1 MLPKVFN
8 QRPSLF
14 IALMLGT
21 AFVGATPAFAGC
33 TLVGDVAV
41 IGSIPQVHCDTDYIY
56 ARMESDATLTVDNL
70 ATGSS
75 ANGPGLNF
83 YAPDTAQNPFD
94 LTVNLTGTT
103 QVTAPNY
110 DGVDVR
116 SYHGGITLNIGKD
129 VLINP
134 SQAGVHVESAV
145 PNTEPDYNQPYDGGN
160 VVINNYGTVIAG
172 PDNNPMGADGID
184 GLSHGGSVTISNY
197 GSVSTSTQDVASGRG
212 IVADGGFLATQL
224 VQVSIYNYG
233 NVSSLHDGLRVNSY
247 NGLGLAVNGEAG
259 TITSTD
265 RRGVVVWSK
274 RNDARFENYGSVTAL
289 DSSGAMIWAEGT
301 ETGSATLING
311 GTITAYDNPDSDVT
325 DSVFVATHV
334 WSEVKGDATLTNLAG
349 GSLIA
354 HNDRAAWVMS
364 TDGSVVVDNA
374 GLIKGQ
380 TVALYVGADRIEGV
394 GGDVI
399 DDYLG
404 AVGGDLLVTNS
415 GLMTAFETIS
425 NPTEKSGIVT
435 LDGDVGTL
443 NFTNAAGGIVGAGL
457 DLTAGF
463 DSDLLGQS
471 LASRSTLSTPAS
483 NMAVYSA
490 AVSDETNI
498 DNAGTLIGRIRLD
511 TPDYAYDV
519 GATTSGTAEIR
530 NSGLW
535 VTSGSSAIN
544 GGFADA
550 RLINS
555 GDLWSL
561 GEADLRFNV
570 DNTGGRIV
578 VAGTTGTV
586 PELKIDGDYEGSENG
601 TIAFLLDSG
610 TSLGANRMVAIN
622 GDVGGFSKVDM
633 LSIAGWDWQ
642 SDSSIDLIR
651 ATGTVE
657 NGAESFSMA
666 RPVVGL
672 VNYDLNYDDFNQ
684 IWSLSASLSEQSTR
698 ELGEVSGGVSQSF
711 TYLTD
716 DITNRTD
723 DLRDLFEG
731 ETTQPIGY
739 ASTPSTPADAAMTA
753 LTPPDNALRF
763 WVKGSGAL
771 GTTDDYDLN
780 RGLVEV
786 GADASTNVGGGYF
799 GGGAFGALS
808 STHLS
813 FSGSTSEATLTGYSG
828 GVYGT
833 YQSDSGLFASAT
845 AAVEHSD
852 IDLSLSDM
860 PASITALTYGA
871 RAELGYRL
879 DTEGMTIEP
888 SVALRASSAAT
899 DGFTMNDVDVA
910 FTDRNLFATEAR
922 VRVTTKIATE
932 AYDVM
937 PFAVLAIGNETGGD
951 NSVTLS
957 GYDDVAAEGPAGLY
971 ASIAAGVSLQ
981 SADGLGSAYLRGD
994 VTGSSDSALASFK
1007 LGGARKF

>member
-83 YAPDTAQNPFD
+83 YAWDSAVNHWD
-94 LTVNLTGTT
+94 LTVNLTGSTS
-103 QVTAPNY
+103 VTAPDY

-116 SYHGGITLNIGKD
+116 TKYGDITLNIGRD

-134 SQAGVHVESAV
+134 TQTGVHVESGDSEAEG
-145 PNTEPDYNQPYDGGN
+145 NYDGGN
-160 VVINNYGTVIAG
+160 IVINNYGTVIAG
-172 PDNNPMGADGID
+172 PDSDPMGADGIW
-184 GLSHGGSVTISNY
+184 GGSNGGGVTITNY
-197 GSVSTSTQDVASGRG
+197 GSVSTTYATPGTSTVARG
-212 IVADGGFLATQL
+212 IVADGGYASTDV

-233 NVSSLHDGLRVNSY
+233 DVASWHDGLRVNSY
-247 NGLGLAVNGEAG
+247 NGLGLAVNGDTG

-311 GTITAYDNPDSDVT
+311 GTITAYDNPDADVT

-364 TDGSVVVDNA
+364 TNGSVVVDNA

-457 DLTAGF
+457 DLTTGF

-490 AVSDETNI
+490 AVSDETII
-498 DNAGTLIGRIRLD
+498 DNAGTIIGRIRLD

-561 GEADLRFNV
+561 GEAALRFNV
-570 DNTGGRIV
+570 DNTGGRVV

-651 ATGTVE
+651 ATGSVE

-739 ASTPSTPADAAMTA
+739 ASTPSTPADAAMAA
-753 LTPPDNALRF
+753 LTPPDNAIRF

-813 FSGSTSEATLTGYSG
+813 FSGSTSEATLTGYSA

-833 YQSDSGLFASAT
+833 YQSDSGLFASTT

-860 PASITALTYGA
+860 PASIAALTYGG

-879 DTEGMTIEP
+879 NTEGMTVEP
-888 SVALRASSAAT
+888 SIALRASSAAT

-922 VRVTTKIATE
+922 VRVTTTIATE

-937 PFAVLAIGNETGGD
+937 PFAVLVIGNETGGD

>member
-1 MLPKVFN
+1 MLRQVFI

-21 AFVGATPAFAGC
+21 ALAGVTPAFAGC

-41 IGSIPQVHCDTDYIY
+41 ISSVPQVHCDTDYIY
-56 ARMESDATLTVDNL
+56 ARMESDAVLTVDNL

-83 YAPDTAQNPFD
+83 HTLDSALNPWD

-103 QVTAPNY
+103 SVTAPDY

-116 SYHGGITLNIGKD
+116 TKYGDITLNIGKD

-134 SQAGVHVESAV
+134 TQTGVHVESGDTDAV
-145 PNTEPDYNQPYDGGN
+145 GTYDGGN
-160 VVINNYGTVIAG
+160 IVINNYGTVIAG
-172 PDNNPMGADGID
+172 PDSDPMGADGIW
-184 GLSHGGSVTISNY
+184 GGSNGGGVTITNY
-197 GSVSTSTQDVASGRG
+197 GSVSTTYATPGTSTVARG
-212 IVADGGFLATQL
+212 IVADGGYASSDV

-233 NVSSLHDGLRVNSY
+233 DVAAWHDGLRINSY

-311 GTITAYDNPDSDVT
+311 GTITAYDNPEANAT

-349 GSLIA
+349 GSLIS

-364 TDGSVVVDNA
+364 TNGSVIVDNA

-404 AVGGDLLVTNS
+404 AVGGDLLVSNS
-415 GLMTAFETIS
+415 GLMTAFETVS

-443 NFTNAAGGIVGAGL
+443 RFTNAAGGLVGAGL
-457 DLTAGF
+457 DLTDGF
-463 DSDLLGQS
+463 DTGLLTQS
-471 LASRSTLSTPAS
+471 LASRTALSTPTS
-483 NMAVYSA
+483 NLAIYSA
-490 AVSDETNI
+490 AVSDETII
-498 DNAGTLIGRIRLD
+498 DNAGTIIGRIRLD
-511 TPDYAYDV
+511 TPDYAYDE
-519 GATTSGTAEIR
+519 GAASSGTAEIR

-535 VTSGSSAIN
+535 VTSGTSAIN
-544 GGFADA
+544 GDFADA
-550 RLINS
+550 RLRNS

-561 GEADLRFNV
+561 GEAALHFNV
-570 DNTGGRIV
+570 DNEGGRII
-578 VAGTTGTV
+578 VAGTTGV
-586 PELKIDGDYEGSENG
+586 IPELKIDGDYEGSDGG
-601 TIAFLLDSG
+601 TIAFFLDSG
-610 TSLGANRMVAIN
+610 TSLGAYRMVSIN
-622 GDVGGFSKVDM
+622 GNVGGFSKVDM

-642 SDSSIDLIR
+642 TDSSIDLIR
-651 ATGTVE
+651 ATGSVE
-657 NGAESFSMA
+657 NGAASFSMA

-698 ELGEVSGGVSQSF
+698 ELGEVSAGVSQSY

-731 ETTQPIGY
+731 ESTQPIGY
-739 ASTPSTPADAAMTA
+739 ASTPSTPADAAMAA

-771 GTTDDYDLN
+771 GRTDNYDLT
-780 RGLVEV
+780 RGLVEI
-786 GADASTNVGGGYF
+786 GADASTAVDGGYF

-808 STHLS
+808 SSHLS
-813 FSGSTSEATLTGYSG
+813 FSDSTTEATLTGYSAG
-828 GVYGT
+828 LYGT

-860 PASITALTYGA
+860 PASIAALTYGG

-879 DTEGMTIEP
+879 DAEGMTIEP

-932 AYDVM
+932 TYDVM
-937 PFAVLAIGNETGGD
+937 PFAVLAVGNETGGA

-957 GYDDVAAEGPAGLY
+957 GYDDVTADGAAGLY
-971 ASIAAGVSLQ
+971 ASVAAGVSLQ
-981 SADGLGSAYLRGD
+981 AADGLGSAYLRGD
-994 VTGSSDSALASFK
+994 LTGSADSALASFK